1 MPSGERDTSS
11 FAHFVSARSR
21 AYVLSDK
28 PLGEPVPGTFELG
41 CNTYSSNEAVNHEDV
56 VVASWPSMLQWLDK
70 LYVDPS
76 YEEVEMTVEE
86 PIREDEEEWEKWR
99 RREIDA
105 VDDMRMQTLAVS
117 D

>member
-1 MPSGERDTSS
+1 MDL
-11 FAHFVSARSR
+11 FAF
-21 AYVLSDK
+21 
-28 PLGEPVPGTFELG
+28 GEPVPGAFEIG

-56 VVASWPSMLQWLDK
+56 VVSSWPSMLQWLDK
-70 LYVDPS
+70 LYADLS
-76 YEEVEMTVEE
+76 YEEVEMIVEE

-105 VDDMRMQTLAVS
+105 VDDMRMQSLAVS